1 MIRVDIW
8 FDIVCPWCWIGTRN
22 WAAAL
27 ERFPAADQVEV
38 RPRAFELRPGGPDTP
53 GLRLAEVMRTE
64 WGFDDA
70 QAEAVVERVT
80 AGGRAVGLELDP
92 ENVRPFDTFDAHRVV
107 RLAAERGVAEPVLE
121 RLFRAYHVD
130 HADLGVRGAL
140 TDTAAEAGLDRAAI
154 EEMWRTGTRADDV
167 RNDRSLAARAGVTA
181 VPSYRVGGRRA
192 VSGALSP
199 DDLLSL
205 LHEGLNEGLHDGAR
219 T

>member
-27 ERFPAADQVEV
+27 ERFPAADQVET
-38 RPRAFELRPGGPDTP
+38 RWRAFELRPGGPDTP

-64 WGFDDA
+64 WGFDDE
-70 QAEAVVERVT
+70 QADAVVQRVT

-107 RLAAERGVAEPVLE
+107 RLAAERGVAAPVLE

-130 HADLGVRGAL
+130 HADLSARGTL
-140 TDTAAEAGLDRAAI
+140 TDTAVEAGLDRAAVD
-154 EEMWRTGTRADDV
+154 EMWRTGTHADDV
-167 RNDRSLAARAGVTA
+167 RNDRSLAAEAGVTA
-181 VPSYRVGGRRA
+181 VPSYRVGGGQA

-199 DDLLSL
+199 DRLLSL
-205 LHEGLNEGLHDGAR
+205 LHEGAR

>member
-1 MIRVDIW
+1 MIGVDIW

-27 ERFPAADQVEV
+27 ERFPAADRVDV
-38 RPRAFELRPGGPDTP
+38 RWRAFELRPGGPDRP

-70 QAEAVVERVT
+70 QAEAVVRRVT
-80 AGGRAVGLELDP
+80 AGGRAAGLELDP

-107 RLAAERGVAEPVLE
+107 RLAAERGMAEPVMD

-130 HADLGVRGAL
+130 HADLGARGTL
-140 TDTAAEAGLDRAAI
+140 TDTVTEAGLDRAAV
-154 EEMWRTGTRADDV
+154 EEMWRSGAHSEGV
-167 RNDRSLAARAGVTA
+167 RQDRFLAAQAGVTA
-181 VPSYRVGGRRA
+181 VPSYRVGGGRA

-199 DDLLSL
+199 DGLLAL
-205 LHEGLNEGLHDGAR
+205 LHEGAR